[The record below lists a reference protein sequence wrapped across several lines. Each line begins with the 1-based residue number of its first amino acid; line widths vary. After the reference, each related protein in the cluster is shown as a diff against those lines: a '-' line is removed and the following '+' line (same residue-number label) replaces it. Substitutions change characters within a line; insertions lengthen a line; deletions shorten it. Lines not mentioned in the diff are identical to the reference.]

1 MFKNLLLFILII
13 IIDCKYNSNNYHNKE
28 TFSTP
33 LPTVLF
39 DSNGYKNGIMTF
51 DFLKDENTN
60 NVLNKYYMDNDKRIN
75 GKTINYNPYRYALPN
90 IPVEGAPPYIYG
102 IVLNHYQRKPKVW
115 HKYDTYAQD
124 IYNAYGIRR

>member
-1 MFKNLLLFILII
+1 MFKNLLLFILIIIIILMLII

-28 TFSTP
+28 NFATP

-60 NVLNKYYMDNDKRIN
+60 NVLNKYQIN
-75 GKTINYNPYRYALPN
+75 LKHNL
-90 IPVEGAPPYIYG
+90 
-102 IVLNHYQRKPKVW
+102 
-115 HKYDTYAQD
+115 
-124 IYNAYGIRR
+124 